1 MQLLRCRADR
11 QTGRQT
17 GRRVGGNRRQND
29 RQANRQT
36 GTGATPEEALRQRS
50 QPLLQVRR
58 HLSEVIML
66 VADDTQQVSQAAA
79 MVLPILA
86 QIGNHLRLQGI
97 SPTCPSYCVLTN
109 SFKLLQQSLVNL
121 EKANTMARAVMTRQ
135 VTLAF

>member
-1 MQLLRCRADR
+1 
-11 QTGRQT
+11 
-17 GRRVGGNRRQND
+17 
-29 RQANRQT
+29 
-36 GTGATPEEALRQRS
+36 
-50 QPLLQVRR
+50 
-58 HLSEVIML
+58 ML

-109 SFKLLQQSLVNL
+109 SFKLLQQGLVNL
-121 EKANTMARAVMTRQ
+121 KKANTMARAVMTRQ